1 MRLLESSRRKALI
14 NVTSLIDVVFLL
26 LLFFVVTSTFLERPG
41 IDLSLPE
48 SGSAEVA
55 AREDVTVRLGADGS
69 LFVGEEPVAPDA
81 LEAAIRSRLE
91 EGGTDRVVL
100 EADEAASH
108 GRVVDAMDAARNA
121 GAAALVVATRPE
133 VAAAEGPGP

>member
-1 MRLLESSRRKALI
+1 MRLLEASRRKALI

-48 SGSAEVA
+48 AGTAEVA
-55 AREDVTVRLGADGS
+55 AREDVTVRLAADGS
-69 LFVGEEPVAPDA
+69 LFVGEEQVPPEG
-81 LEAAIRSRLE
+81 LEAAIRSRLQ

-100 EADEAASH
+100 EADESATH
-108 GRVVDAMDAARNA
+108 GRVVAAMDAARDA

-133 VAAAEGPGP
+133 GAERDGP